1 MPSLPPTLMQSSR
14 GSMRYDGDMSCGR
27 GGLMQTALPKKGLV
41 SATFGGGYRHVERLF
56 DVR

>member
-1 MPSLPPTLMQSSR
+1 MLSLLPTLMQSSR
-14 GSMRYDGDMSCGR
+14 GSMRHDGDVMCR